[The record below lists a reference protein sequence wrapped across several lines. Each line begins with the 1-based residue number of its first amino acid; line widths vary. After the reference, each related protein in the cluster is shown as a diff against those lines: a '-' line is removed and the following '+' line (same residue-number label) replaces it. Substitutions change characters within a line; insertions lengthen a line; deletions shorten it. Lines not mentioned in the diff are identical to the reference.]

1 MTALIIV
8 LITLASL
15 YVFGIVFVIVAGAMK
30 LTDDSHLVREQGR
43 AQIARA
49 PLWPIDEYQ
58 RVKAERTESK
68 RLAHIEQSED
78 ILRKLERVERLQ
90 QRNLETWRKA
100 EESREQLHDRASHGD
115 ETPSSPES

>member
-8 LITLASL
+8 LIMLASL
-15 YVFGIVFVIVAGAMK
+15 YVFGLVFVLVAGAMK

-43 AQIARA
+43 SQIARS
-49 PLWPIDEYQ
+49 PLWPLDEYQ

-78 ILRKLERVERLQ
+78 ILRKLDRVERLQ
-90 QRNLETWRKA
+90 QRNLETWRRA
-100 EESREQLHDRASHGD
+100 EESRKQLHDRAGHGD
-115 ETPSSPES
+115 DGPSSPEA